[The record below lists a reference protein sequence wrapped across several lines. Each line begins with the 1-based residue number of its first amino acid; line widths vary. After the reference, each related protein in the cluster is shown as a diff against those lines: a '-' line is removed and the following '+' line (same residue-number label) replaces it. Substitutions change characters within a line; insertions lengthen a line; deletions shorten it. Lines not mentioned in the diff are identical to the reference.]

1 MGGEYASMNI
11 HICGLDKNDK
21 EFYESQMKSLSILFP
36 DEDKK
41 KSTTNYIVKYS
52 KKPKWN
58 AFFYSDNNAKNCKL
72 INQTIQEYINKYNK
86 ENKNKNFKEEEK
98 GELKNHMILFYV
110 MDNESDSLLLD
121 EFNDDETID
130 NLAENYPLILFI
142 FKNIERNNSYYVDKF
157 FDFSYIRCLNLNSLN
172 NREELNKSKKE
183 DFQALFLK
191 SFLYNNYDSYFTE
204 RGHKIIDEIDPLSNN
219 QMTGIYL
226 PIVLIGSPGV
236 GKSTFINLVNG
247 GRISKATSSDE
258 PVTSKTAFYDVKI
271 PGQKSDELKENNEVF
286 NQEAFFRFIDTPG
299 FDLEKDIDNAF
310 NEIKTI
316 FNNFKD
322 GKENIP
328 IILYFL
334 NPIGRNST
342 KDEIKKTKTAEI
354 LKFLSKNNA
363 KIIFVITH
371 IPKNSRWNKQ
381 ASFISLLKENGLV
394 NLIEKDKSNIVK
406 CELVGNNGY
415 GVKEIFKKIY
425 TYLNILKDEEGKP
438 TGEVY
443 TDSFIEEIKKFETF
457 DQKLNYMKTKTHLFD
472 EFESKED
479 IIKYGRKKST
489 ILISS
494 MMAVAAS
501 AGLIPIAFADVSI
514 VISIIGHSIIQI
526 GKYYGY
532 VWKKI
537 SKNDLKAIYNGQLYS
552 PEILNN
558 GNNSEFN
565 NIKEILKIFGEMV
578 LKSIGTAFALSLDDI
593 IKSVWG
599 IGTIVGM
606 AFGAL
611 ADAGIVYNYLIK
623 AKNYFESK
631 CRADDGT
638 LFFTTRCIEYEIIFR
653 AFKQFEDYELIYSN
667 Q

>member
-1 MGGEYASMNI
+1 
-11 HICGLDKNDK
+11 
-21 EFYESQMKSLSILFP
+21 
-36 DEDKK
+36 
-41 KSTTNYIVKYS
+41 
-52 KKPKWN
+52 
-58 AFFYSDNNAKNCKL
+58 
-72 INQTIQEYINKYNK
+72 
-86 ENKNKNFKEEEK
+86 
-98 GELKNHMILFYV
+98 
-110 MDNESDSLLLD
+110 
-121 EFNDDETID
+121 
-130 NLAENYPLILFI
+130 
-142 FKNIERNNSYYVDKF
+142 
-157 FDFSYIRCLNLNSLN
+157 
-172 NREELNKSKKE
+172 
-183 DFQALFLK
+183 
-191 SFLYNNYDSYFTE
+191 
-204 RGHKIIDEIDPLSNN
+204 
-219 QMTGIYL
+219 
-226 PIVLIGSPGV
+226 
-236 GKSTFINLVNG
+236 
-247 GRISKATSSDE
+247 
-258 PVTSKTAFYDVKI
+258 
-271 PGQKSDELKENNEVF
+271 
-286 NQEAFFRFIDTPG
+286 
-299 FDLEKDIDNAF
+299 
-310 NEIKTI
+310 
-316 FNNFKD
+316 
-322 GKENIP
+322 
-328 IILYFL
+328 L
-334 NPIGRNST
+334 NPVGRNST

-354 LKFLSKNNA
+354 LKFLSKHNA

-381 ASFISLLKENGLV
+381 ASFISLLKENGLE
-394 NLIEKDKSNIVK
+394 NLIKDKSNIVK

-494 MMAVAAS
+494 MMATAAS
-501 AGLIPIAFADVSI
+501 AGLIPLAFADVSI
-514 VISIIGHSIIQI
+514 VISIIGNSIIQI

-565 NIKEILKIFGEMV
+565 NIKEILKIFGEML
-578 LKSIGTAFALSLDDI
+578 LKSIGTALALSLDDI

-599 IGTIVGM
+599 IGTIAGV

-631 CRADDGT
+631 CQADDGT
-638 LFFTTRCIEYEIIFR
+638 LFFTIRCIEYEIIFR

>member
-1 MGGEYASMNI
+1 MGGEFASMNI
-11 HICGLDKNDK
+11 HICGLDKNDE

-36 DEDKK
+36 TEDKK
-41 KSTTNYIVKYS
+41 KSTANYIVKYS

-58 AFFYSDNNAKNCKL
+58 AFLYSDNNAKNFKL
-72 INQTIQEYINKYNK
+72 INQTIQEYINKYNT
-86 ENKNKNFKEEEK
+86 ENKKKKLKEEEK

-121 EFNDDETID
+121 EFNDEETID
-130 NLAENYPLILFI
+130 NLAENFPLILFI
-142 FKNIERNNSYYVDKF
+142 FKNIERNNSYYTDKF
-157 FDFSYIRCLNLNSLN
+157 FDFSYIRCLNLSSLN
-172 NREELNKSKKE
+172 NIEEFNKSKKE

-204 RGHKIIDEIDPLSNN
+204 RDHKIIDEIDPLSNK

-258 PVTSKTAFYDVKI
+258 PVTSKTASYDVKI
-271 PGQKSDELKENNEVF
+271 PGQKSNEIKENNEGF
-286 NQEAFFRFIDTPG
+286 NQEAYIRFIDTPG

-316 FNNFKD
+316 FSNFKA

-334 NPIGRNST
+334 NPVGRNST

-354 LKFLSKNNA
+354 LKFLSKHNA

-381 ASFISLLKENGLV
+381 ASFINLLKENGLE
-394 NLIEKDKSNIVK
+394 NLIEKDKSNIIK

-457 DQKLNYMKTKTHLFD
+457 DEKLNYMKTKTHLFD
-472 EFESKED
+472 EFQSKED
-479 IIKYGRKKST
+479 IIKYGRKKSK
-489 ILISS
+489 ILITS
-494 MMAVAAS
+494 MMAAAAT
-501 AGLIPIAFADVSI
+501 AGLIPFAFADVSI
-514 VISIIGHSIIQI
+514 VISIIGKSIIQI

-537 SKNDLKAIYNGQLYS
+537 SKNDLKAIYNGKLYS
-552 PEILNN
+552 PEIENDN
-558 GNNSEFN
+558 DNSEFN
-565 NIKEILKIFGEMV
+565 STKEILKIFGEML
-578 LKSIGTAFALSLDDI
+578 LKSIGTAFALNVDDI

-599 IGTIVGM
+599 LGTIAGV

-611 ADAGIVYNYLIK
+611 ADAGIVYNYLNK

-631 CRADDGT
+631 CQADDGT
-638 LFFTTRCIEYEIIFR
+638 IFFTTRCIEYEIIFR
-653 AFKQFEDYELIYSN
+653 AFKQFEVYELIYSN